1 MILRYINLY
10 LHKSITK
17 IALWQR
23 YTNSRLFLGESS
35 ERRTYLLVGATSVN
49 W

>member
-23 YTNSRLFLGESS
+23 YTSSRLFLGEGSRA
-35 ERRTYLLVGATSVN
+35 RRYLLTDALC
-49 W
+49 